1 MSTRVQNLEMQLDAL
16 NKAVCKRIFTD
27 KLSGAQIERPGLK
40 GALSQLRQADT
51 LVVWKLDRLGRS
63 VKGLV
68 DLVNE
73 LETQKVHFQSIT
85 DGVDT
90 KTPAGRFFFHVMT
103 SLAQMERE
111 LILD

>member
-1 MSTRVQNLEMQLDAL
+1 VLIRQRG
-16 NKAVCKRIFTD
+16 CKRIFTD
-27 KLSGAQIERPGLK
+27 KLSGGQIERTGLQE
-40 GALSQLRQADT
+40 ALPHLREADT
-51 LVVWKLDRLGRS
+51 LVVWELDRLGRS

-90 KTPAGRFFFHVMT
+90 KTPARRFFFM
-103 SLAQMERE
+103 
-111 LILD
+111 